1 MKSQIFLVKC
11 QFSQGFPWL
20 FADWGSHPISMA
32 PHLAHPAPAAQ
43 SRRRARAAA
52 TPALGEAAPQAAPSS
67 APRVP
72 QRRPWDGPGGS
83 RRAAP
88 TRGQGLAGMAG
99 LNQKTWGKNAIFLG
113 KKNIQIP
120 PIPLQCG
127 GEGARV
133 SAPPFQFR
141 RFMTLSTCHHLAQ
154 SRHYTTA
161 ETVGSVPLDHFRELV
176 AEQLC
181 YRRWHA
187 APPQKPMSALQLP
200 ICQLSAM
207 EALQLLSPLLLSC
220 DCSWNLRGDRQQWQP
235 YWVKHGKTFTFGGTG
250 RV

>member
-52 TPALGEAAPQAAPSS
+52 TPAPGAAAPQAAPS

-72 QRRPWDGPGGS
+72 QRRPWDGPGVGS

-99 LNQKTWGKNAIFLG
+99 LNQKQGAKTRFFWGKNL
-113 KKNIQIP
+113 QIP
-120 PIPLQCG
+120 PIPLQQCG
-127 GEGARV
+127 GEGTRV
-133 SAPPFQFR
+133 PAPPFQFR
-141 RFMTLSTCHHLAQ
+141 RFMTLTPIAIIWLN
-154 SRHYTTA
+154 
-161 ETVGSVPLDHFRELV
+161 
-176 AEQLC
+176 
-181 YRRWHA
+181 HA
-187 APPQKPMSALQLP
+187 RTPRLK
-200 ICQLSAM
+200 LSDPSHW
-207 EALQLLSPLLLSC
+207 LTSG
-220 DCSWNLRGDRQQWQP
+220 NL
-235 YWVKHGKTFTFGGTG
+235 
-250 RV
+250 